1 MWGIS
6 VFQDLYF
13 SLVLAFRAGKK
24 NKTRSANHAYVVP
37 LFSECVYKSM
47 AGNQSFRNPSPRSSG
62 QPATSNANKKKGK
75 KRKKRK
81 KEKKRMEE
89 ERQKEK

>member
-24 NKTRSANHAYVVP
+24 NKTRSAV
-37 LFSECVYKSM
+37 SYKSNTTPHNILADRRRIM
-47 AGNQSFRNPSPRSSG
+47 LMCALTATTTFYCLILNPSPRSSG
-62 QPATSNANKKKGK
+62 QPATSNANVSPLLMRG
-75 KRKKRK
+75 
-81 KEKKRMEE
+81 
-89 ERQKEK
+89 

>member
-24 NKTRSANHAYVVP
+24 NKTRSANHAYVCVDCYDN
-37 LFSECVYKSM
+37 LLLSDSESVS
-47 AGNQSFRNPSPRSSG
+47 SFER
-62 QPATSNANKKKGK
+62 PASDK
-75 KRKKRK
+75 
-81 KEKKRMEE
+81 
-89 ERQKEK
+89 

>member
-24 NKTRSANHAYVVP
+24 KTQSAVGYRSNITPHSILAD
-37 LFSECVYKSM
+37 
-47 AGNQSFRNPSPRSSG
+47 
-62 QPATSNANKKKGK
+62 
-75 KRKKRK
+75 
-81 KEKKRMEE
+81 
-89 ERQKEK
+89 